1 MISVQLI
8 TGDMSVGA
16 DGTVTH
22 IDGNR
27 VYAFGHRFL
36 SVGPTEV
43 PFTRASVLALL
54 PNVST
59 SFKISASGD
68 WLGAITSDRNAA
80 VAGEIGRRP
89 QMVPV
94 TITVSGAATPVRYKH
109 GDGAGSSPV
118 PDAAADDDL
127 FGVGCD

>member
-43 PFTRASVLALL
+43 PFARASVSGVASD
-54 PNVST
+54 VST

-89 QMVPV
+89 RMAPV
-94 TITVSGAATPVRYKH
+94 SIS
-109 GDGAGSSPV
+109 
-118 PDAAADDDL
+118 
-127 FGVGCD
+127 VGGIEQIS